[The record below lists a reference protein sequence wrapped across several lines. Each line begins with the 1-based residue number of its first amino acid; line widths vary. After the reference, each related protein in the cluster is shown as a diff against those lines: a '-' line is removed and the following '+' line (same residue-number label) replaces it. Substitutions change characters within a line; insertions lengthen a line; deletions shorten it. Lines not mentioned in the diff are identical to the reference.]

1 MQSTFFFYDLE
12 TTGVNPRTDR
22 IMQFAGQR
30 TTIDLEPV
38 GEPVNILIQL
48 SSDVVPEP
56 DAILITGITPQ
67 QTLQEGVKEAEFA
80 KLFTETIAIPGT
92 IFAGFNSIRFDDEF
106 MRFLLYR
113 NFQDPY
119 EWQWQD
125 NRSKWDLLD
134 VVRMTRALRPD
145 GITWPFDSKGTPTNR
160 LELLTDLNALGHE
173 KAHDALSDVYATIA
187 VAKLL
192 KERQSKLFDYLLGMR
207 NKKSVQEL
215 VSGDQPFVYSS
226 GKYPSDYQKTTVAV
240 RLTDHPKK
248 QGVLVYDLRH
258 DPTKFLRMSIEEIAS
273 AWQYDRAKK
282 SIELPVKTLQ
292 YNRCPA
298 VAPIGVLDA
307 ASRERIHIDLDQVK
321 QHLSTLRKH
330 PDFNDKIISALQILE
345 SQQQTAFLS
354 DTTTADT
361 QLYDS
366 FIPDQDKLVEQ
377 QLLQGDPSD
386 ISLFAGKF
394 RDSRLNALVPLYK
407 SRNYPHLL
415 NDEERLVWEKHR
427 HSVLLSGGDHS
438 AMARFF
444 ARLGELAERPGL
456 TGSDRYLLEE
466 LQIYGQSIMPVPDE
480 YAG

>member
-12 TTGVNPRTDR
+12 TTGVNPRSAR

-30 TTIDLEPV
+30 TTLDLEPI
-38 GEPVNILIQL
+38 GDPVNILIQL
-48 SSDVVPEP
+48 SSDVAPEP

-67 QTLQEGVKEAEFA
+67 QTLQDGIKEAEFA
-80 KLFTETIAIPGT
+80 KLFIETIAMPGT

-145 GITWPFDSKGTPTNR
+145 GITWPFDSKGNPTNR

-226 GKYPSDYQKTTVAV
+226 GKYPSEHQKTTVAV
-240 RLTDHPKK
+240 CLTDHPKK
-248 QGVLVYDLRH
+248 QGVLAYDLRH
-258 DPTKFLRMSIEEIAS
+258 DPTKFLRMSVEEIAS

-307 ASRERIHIDLDQVK
+307 ESRERIHIDLDQVK
-321 QHLSTLRKH
+321 QNLSILRKN
-330 PDFNDKIISALQILE
+330 PEFNDKIISALQILE

-354 DTTTADT
+354 DTTTADA

-366 FIPDQDKLVEQ
+366 FIPDKDKLVEQ
-377 QLLQGDPSD
+377 QLLQSDPSD
-386 ISLFAGKF
+386 ISQFAGKF

-415 NDEERLVWEKHR
+415 TDEERLVWEKHR